1 MKLSVIIVSYNVEGF
16 LAQCLVSVERAMKHY
31 SEASGISDGIEV
43 YVVDNI
49 SVDGT
54 TQMVK
59 ERFAWVHLIE
69 NTENVGFSIANNQAI
84 KISNA
89 QYVLLLNPDTV
100 VQEDTFTEC
109 MTFADATPKLGCMG
123 VPMYDG
129 TGAFLPES
137 KRGIPTPWASF
148 CRISGLFR
156 LAPRNA
162 NLNSYYAGHL
172 RNDETNKIDVL
183 CGAFMWMRKETL
195 DKVGLLDEDF
205 FMYGED
211 IDLSWRII
219 KGGYDNYYFSGTRI
233 IHYKGESTKKGSL
246 NYVTVFYNA
255 MLIFAAKHFEGSQAN
270 IFNMFIRSAIYA
282 RAGFSIVKRVV
293 SKIAWP
299 LLEGV
304 TLHIGIF
311 FILCAYSNFS
321 GITYDESFTIKAL
334 SAYSTFWIFTLWLFG
349 GYDKPWIPRRVIRG
363 IAVGSLILIAGYGLL
378 PEALRFSRAILLLGS
393 IWFTLVVIFGRIT
406 LGSWRL
412 NAKPTSRLIIAHP
425 TESLA
430 ISKMLDS
437 VEHRAGISDS
447 TTIITPDE
455 IDSIVDQVRIKSIG
469 EVVFSGRDVNASAI
483 ITALASLVNK
493 TVVCRIAWTDD
504 GSVMGAGGPGPD
516 PVTELD
522 RAIYGPS
529 ARRSKRIF
537 DLVSSVLLLLS
548 APLLIIS
555 GRSLWLSR
563 SLRVILGTST
573 WVGIEDYSSSNQKSD
588 SRPSIFNAVENSDER
603 MRERMTLAYARKYN
617 WFEDMKLVVLA
628 LLKKS

>member
-1 MKLSVIIVSYNVEGF
+1 
-16 LAQCLVSVERAMKHY
+16 MKHY

-89 QYVLLLNPDTV
+89 KYVLLLNPDTV

-109 MTFADATPKLGCMG
+109 MTFADANPKLGCMG

-172 RNDETNKIDVL
+172 RNDETNIIEVL
-183 CGAFMWMRKETL
+183 CGAFMWISKETL

-219 KGGYDNYYFSGTRI
+219 KGGYDNYYFAGTRI

-270 IFNMFIRSAIYA
+270 
-282 RAGFSIVKRVV
+282 
-293 SKIAWP
+293 
-299 LLEGV
+299 
-304 TLHIGIF
+304 
-311 FILCAYSNFS
+311 
-321 GITYDESFTIKAL
+321 
-334 SAYSTFWIFTLWLFG
+334 
-349 GYDKPWIPRRVIRG
+349 
-363 IAVGSLILIAGYGLL
+363 
-378 PEALRFSRAILLLGS
+378 
-393 IWFTLVVIFGRIT
+393 
-406 LGSWRL
+406 
-412 NAKPTSRLIIAHP
+412 
-425 TESLA
+425 
-430 ISKMLDS
+430 
-437 VEHRAGISDS
+437 
-447 TTIITPDE
+447 
-455 IDSIVDQVRIKSIG
+455 
-469 EVVFSGRDVNASAI
+469 
-483 ITALASLVNK
+483 
-493 TVVCRIAWTDD
+493 
-504 GSVMGAGGPGPD
+504 
-516 PVTELD
+516 
-522 RAIYGPS
+522 
-529 ARRSKRIF
+529 
-537 DLVSSVLLLLS
+537 
-548 APLLIIS
+548 
-555 GRSLWLSR
+555 
-563 SLRVILGTST
+563 
-573 WVGIEDYSSSNQKSD
+573 
-588 SRPSIFNAVENSDER
+588 
-603 MRERMTLAYARKYN
+603 
-617 WFEDMKLVVLA
+617 
-628 LLKKS
+628 LLKG